1 MIVMPKFTKDD
12 YKNPAEQY
20 DANTLTD
27 ITYKY
32 LTTTNYK
39 QAESR
44 SQERRENIRFS
55 PSQIGKSDRDIV
67 LYMLGYIGVPKDGRV
82 ITIMENGTSFHNRIE
97 ETFEQAGI
105 MVAPELSLKD
115 PELHVSGR
123 SDAIIWNYLRDEDEE
138 DGEEI
143 TLKDPDDNI
152 VYEGP
157 NNYVLLVEF
166 KSISENGF
174 YKLPK
179 TKPKKEHE
187 EQLQL
192 YFYMTGIEKGIIYYE
207 NKNNQM
213 TQEYVVER
221 DEEVIEAIV
230 KRIKKLIKRAKANDI
245 PEPELPNTHFDIMFT
260 DYKDISYPDENP
272 FSANSILNLIDNRED

>member
-1 MIVMPKFTKDD
+1 MPKFTKED
-12 YKNPAEQY
+12 YKNPSEMY

-27 ITYKY
+27 ITYNH
-32 LTTTNYK
+32 LTTKNYK
-39 QAESR
+39 QAQSR

-55 PSQIGKSDRDIV
+55 PSQIGRSDRDIV

-82 ITIMENGTSFHNRIE
+82 ITIMDNGTSFHERIE
-97 ETFEQAGI
+97 KTFEDAGI

-115 PELHVSGR
+115 PDLRISGR
-123 SDAIIWNYLRDEDEE
+123 SDAIIWNYLREEDEE
-138 DGEEI
+138 DGPEI
-143 TLKDPDDNI
+143 KLEDPDGNI

-192 YFYMTGIEKGIIYYE
+192 YFYMTGIDKGIVYYE
-207 NKNNQM
+207 NKNNQA
-213 TQEYVVER
+213 TQEYIVER
-221 DEEVIEAIV
+221 DDEMIKEIV
-230 KRIKKLIKRAKANDI
+230 ARIKRLIKRAEERDI
-245 PEPELPNTHFDIMFT
+245 PAPETPNTHFDIMFT
-260 DYKDISYPDENP
+260 DFKDMSYPNENP
-272 FSANSILNLIDNRED
+272 FSSDSVLSLIFDAEEGE